1 MKNERWKVHICLIG
15 IIVAAVLIGV
25 CYYSISEG
33 NQQKNEGGI
42 LVDRRQGAEHGC

>member
-1 MKNERWKVHICLIG
+1 MKNERWKVHICLIS
-15 IIVAAVLIGV
+15 IIIAAVLIGV

-42 LVDRRQGAEHGC
+42 LVDKRQVAEHGC